1 MEANAVY
8 MTAEQIDD
16 LREKVNAIEGLTEL
30 RAATTAWVN
39 YHQAKMQFEQGER
52 EDVPAYNSREL
63 RDLEKKYPRA
73 AAFLKAESW
82 VKSTD
87 IAKVRFGSKACNRI
101 IAGDNPEKVIE
112 YMEMAYAAFKQA
124 QEG

>member
-1 MEANAVY
+1 MEAKEVY
-8 MTAEQIDD
+8 MTTQQVED
-16 LREKVNAIEGLTEL
+16 LRAKVNAIEGLAEL
-30 RAATTAWVN
+30 RAATSAWVN

-52 EDVPAYNSREL
+52 EDVPAYNTREL
-63 RDLEKKYPRA
+63 RELEKKYPRA

-87 IAKVRFGSKACNRI
+87 IAKVRFGSKACSRI
-101 IAGDNPEKVIE
+101 VAGDNPEKVIE
-112 YMEMAYAAFKQA
+112 YMEMAYSAFMQA